1 MPFVLRRYVLTGAP
15 GSGKTLLLRELRE
28 RGHAVVE
35 EAATD
40 VIAEQQARGI
50 DEPWLRDD
58 FVDLI
63 VGLQHER
70 ESAPVSSSVQV
81 QVHDRSPLCTLAL
94 ARYLGG
100 PVTPRLTAEV
110 ARVLRE
116 QLYAPSVLLV
126 RPLGFIEPT
135 AARRISYAESLA
147 FERVHEDVYREHG
160 FHLVDIPPGALADR
174 ADVAEAHILAATEW
188 SRQR

>member
-1 MPFVLRRYVLTGAP
+1 MLTRYVLTGAP
-15 GSGKTLLLRELRE
+15 GSGKTSVLHELRR

-40 VIAEQQARGI
+40 VIAVQQGRGI

-63 VGLQHER
+63 VGLQRER
-70 ESAPVSSSVQV
+70 AAVPLAGSVHA

-94 ARYLGG
+94 ARYLGR
-100 PVTPRLTAEV
+100 PVTPLLAGEV
-110 ARVLRE
+110 DRVLRG
-116 QLYAPSVLLV
+116 QVYAQSVLLV

-135 AARRISYAESLA
+135 AARRIGYAESLA
-147 FERVHEDVYREHG
+147 FERVHEAVYHEYG
-160 FHLVDIPPGALADR
+160 FDLVDIPPGCVTDR
-174 ADVAEAHILAATEW
+174 ADAVEAHMLSAPQQSPEP
-188 SRQR
+188 